1 MELDLSRLERL
12 PESARRSLSDP
23 AMFRFVSFFR
33 CALLVGGFLSVTLGV
48 QAQAG
53 TASNAFN
60 AVGRGSLRSIL
71 APREDIKLPSRAAGI
86 VEKLHVPEGSRVA
99 AGDALFSLDAQQE
112 TAEVAQA
119 QATLRGIEAEYDRAA
134 SELTRAEALFRDK
147 ILADKQYEEYRSNA
161 LVLQSR
167 RDQAKA
173 ALDLAQA
180 RLDNRTLRSPINGIF
195 LKTSKSIGEAVER
208 FETVALV
215 VDASVLSLVAYC
227 DASHLGLFKEGQS
240 VPVQVL
246 ALGEQQLTVTGTV
259 RHVDPII
266 DATFGTFR
274 VVVEVTPTDK
284 VVAGLPGVLI
294 APRPL
299 PSTATADRR

>member
-1 MELDLSRLERL
+1 MKS
-12 PESARRSLSDP
+12 
-23 AMFRFVSFFR
+23 
-33 CALLVGGFLSVTLGV
+33 
-48 QAQAG
+48 
-53 TASNAFN
+53 TAA
-60 AVGRGSLRSIL
+60 LRSCS
-71 APREDIKLPSRAAGI
+71 K
-86 VEKLHVPEGSRVA
+86 
-99 AGDALFSLDAQQE
+99 
-112 TAEVAQA
+112 
-119 QATLRGIEAEYDRAA
+119 
-134 SELTRAEALFRDK
+134 
-147 ILADKQYEEYRSNA
+147 
-161 LVLQSR
+161 SR

-227 DASHLGLFKEGQS
+227 DASHLGLFQGPGQS

-274 VVVEVTPTDK
+274 VVVEVTPTDT

-299 PSTATADRR
+299 TSTATAERR